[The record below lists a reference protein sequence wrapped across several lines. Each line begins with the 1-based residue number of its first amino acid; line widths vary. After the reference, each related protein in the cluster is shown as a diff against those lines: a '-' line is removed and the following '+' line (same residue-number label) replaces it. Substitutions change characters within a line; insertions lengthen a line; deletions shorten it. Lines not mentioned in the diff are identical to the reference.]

1 MGEDSGKKGPPG
13 LRDRSTRVVK
23 LRPGALPVVS
33 WRRKQTGSTALRPLS
48 EQCRLWKQD
57 GHPLPGPSLS
67 TALPRIQTPSQ
78 DLRPLVNS
86 ALERQRSNFRTPPG
100 HRSHTH
106 PLVAAQD
113 LKATLT
119 KDQHLGEVR
128 NFLQRMPAGYWR
140 VTHHHRRDPPDEGC
154 VFTARRLLIHCL
166 ALATPASPWGAPS

>member
-1 MGEDSGKKGPPG
+1 MSNHGRRLWEEGSSRSQRQKYKG
-13 LRDRSTRVVK
+13 RQAEARSTPSGE
-23 LRPGALPVVS
+23 LETEAD
-33 WRRKQTGSTALRPLS
+33 RKHRAGIGSRTDILCQPRAPHFQQPCLES
-48 EQCRLWKQD
+48 RL
-57 GHPLPGPSLS
+57 
-67 TALPRIQTPSQ
+67 SQ
-78 DLRPLVNS
+78 DLRPLVS
-86 ALERQRSNFRTPPG
+86 SPSERQRSNSRTPPG

-128 NFLQRMPAGYWR
+128 NFLHRTPASQWR

-166 ALATPASPWGAPS
+166 ALTTPAPPWGTPS

>member
-23 LRPGALPVVS
+23 LRPGALPAVS
-33 WRRKQTGSTALRPLS
+33 WRRKQTGSTEQALEAGRTSSAGL
-48 EQCRLWKQD
+48 
-57 GHPLPGPSLS
+57 GPSLP
-67 TALPRIQTPSQ
+67 TALPRTQSLSQ
-78 DLRPLVNS
+78 DLRPLVS
-86 ALERQRSNFRTPPG
+86 SPSERQRSNSRTPPG

-128 NFLQRMPAGYWR
+128 NFLHRMPASQWR
-140 VTHHHRRDPPDEGC
+140 ATHHHRRDPPDEGC
-154 VFTARRLLIHCL
+154 VFTARRLLIHRL
-166 ALATPASPWGAPS
+166 ALTTPASPWGTPS